1 MKASSYLIPTAK
13 EDPQDAVVASHKLMT
28 RAGLIRKSAAGLY
41 SYLPLGLR
49 ILKKIEGI
57 VRSEMDR
64 AGALEFQLPI
74 LTPSEIWKESGR
86 WDKMGKEM
94 FRLKDRHDNESCLG
108 PTHEESFCVLVKP
121 MVRSYKDLPINVYQ
135 IHTKFRDEIR
145 PRFGV
150 IRSREFTMK
159 DAYSFHLDD
168 ESLDKTYQTMRKT
181 YRRIF
186 AGMGLSTI
194 PVQADSGNMGGS
206 ASEEFMVVSPIGE
219 ETLTICPSCQ
229 YSGNIEKTP
238 VLHNEKAVKQAFV
251 GSDKIHTPSK
261 KSIAEVAEFLKTK
274 EENLLKAVALW
285 ADGTYVLVFLEGD
298 RELNENK
305 LKNHLACNELR
316 PMGPVEMEKLGLV
329 PGFIGP
335 GFPKSETLKVFVD
348 SLIDWNFGYIS
359 GANEVDY
366 HIAGVK
372 LVNFFK
378 EEEVTKIDVSQA
390 KVGDPCPNCGT
401 GLTAEKG
408 IEVGHIFKLGQ
419 KYSKAFDITVLNDKG
434 KATTTTMGCYGI
446 GVNRCMA
453 TVIEQCN
460 DDKGIFWPVSIAPFT
475 VCLVSIAKNPDDIA
489 KIDSIYKALVAAGI
503 EVLWDDR
510 DLGPGFKFKD
520 SELIGF
526 PIRLTLGKGFLEKG
540 EITILDRK
548 SMAEETISFTT
559 NEDLV
564 ARLQNQIKTLQTAL
578 QVEVERAGT

>member
-1 MKASSYLIPTAK
+1 MKASAYLIPTTK
-13 EDPQDAVVASHKLMT
+13 DDPQDAVVASHKLMM
-28 RAGLIRKSAAGLY
+28 RAGLVRKSASGLY

-49 ILKKIEGI
+49 VLRKIEAI
-57 VRSEMDR
+57 VREEMDK

-94 FRLKDRHDNESCLG
+94 FRLKDRHNNESCLG

-159 DAYSFHLDD
+159 DAYSFHLD
-168 ESLDKTYQTMRKT
+168 EGSLDETYQKMRKT
-181 YRRIF
+181 YRTIF
-186 AGMGLSTI
+186 DRMGLVTI

-219 ETLTICPSCQ
+219 ETLTICNSCG

-238 VLHNEKAVKQAFV
+238 VVATNSVNKQSFGA
-251 GSDKIHTPSK
+251 GKEKIHTPGK
-261 KSIAEVAEFLKTK
+261 KTIFEVAEHLGTV
-274 EENLLKAVALW
+274 ESNLMKAVAVSY
-285 ADGTYVLVFLEGD
+285 DGNYAIVFLEGD

-305 LKNHLACNELR
+305 LKNFLGANELR
-316 PMGPVEMEKLGLV
+316 PMGNTELESFGLIA
-329 PGFIGP
+329 GFIGP
-335 GFPKSETLKVFVD
+335 NFPKSEKLHVIVD
-348 SLIDWNFGYIS
+348 SLLDWNFGYVS
-359 GANEVDY
+359 GACEIDY
-366 HIAGVK
+366 HESGVK
-372 LVNFFK
+372 LSDHLNKDGVSI
-378 EEEVTKIDVSQA
+378 VDVSQS
-390 KVGDPCPNCGT
+390 KVGDPCPNCGK
-401 GLTAEKG
+401 GLSAEKG
-408 IEVGHIFKLGQ
+408 IEVGHIFKLGG
-419 KYSKAFDITVLNDKG
+419 KYAKAFGISVLNDKG

-453 TVIEQCN
+453 TVIEQNN
-460 DDKGIFWPVSIAPFT
+460 DDKGIHWPISIAPFE
-475 VCLVSIAKNPDDIA
+475 VCLVSIAKNPEDIA
-489 KIDSIYKALVAAGI
+489 KIENIYQTLTKAGI

-526 PIRLTLGKGFLEKG
+526 PLRLTLGKGFLEKG
-540 EITILDRK
+540 EITILERQ
-548 SMAEETISFTT
+548 SMTETTTQFT
-559 NEDLV
+559 NPEDLV
-564 ARLQNQIKTLQTAL
+564 SLIQSKLNELRKKLG
-578 QVEVERAGT
+578 ESPRR

>member
-1 MKASSYLIPTAK
+1 MKASSYLIPTTK
-13 EDPQDAVVASHKLMT
+13 DDPQDAVVASHKLML
-28 RAGLIRKSAAGLY
+28 RAGLVRKSSSGLY

-57 VRSEMDR
+57 VREEMND

-94 FRLKDRHDNESCLG
+94 FRLRDRHDSESCLG

-159 DAYSFHLDD
+159 DAYSFHLDE
-168 ESLDKTYQTMRKT
+168 ESLDGTYQKMRAT

-186 AGMGLSTI
+186 ARLGLNTI

-206 ASEEFMVVSPIGE
+206 ASEEFMVISPIGE
-219 ETLTICPSCQ
+219 ETLTICDSCG

-238 VLHNEKAVKQAFV
+238 VVVVKNPNPKKEEETIV
-251 GSDKIHTPSK
+251 ETPGQ
-261 KSIAEVAEFLKTK
+261 KSIADVANFLSIQP
-274 EENLLKAVALW
+274 ENCLKAVALSY
-285 ADGTYVLVFLEGD
+285 DGKYVLIFLRGE

-305 LKNHLACNELR
+305 LKNHLNANELR
-316 PMGPVEMEKLGLV
+316 PMSQTELTRFGLV
-329 PGFIGP
+329 AGFIGP
-335 GFPKSETLKVFVD
+335 GITESKDLLILID
-348 SLIDWNFGYIS
+348 SLVDWDESYVA
-359 GANEVDY
+359 GANEFDK
-366 HIAGVK
+366 HKKGVTLSK
-372 LVNFFK
+372 YFK
-378 EEEVTKIDVSQA
+378 SEEIQVLDLSQSLP
-390 KVGDPCPNCGT
+390 GDSCPNCNSP
-401 GLTAEKG
+401 LKAEKG

-419 KYSKAFDITVLNDKG
+419 KYSKAFDISVLNDKG

-460 DDKGIFWPVSIAPFT
+460 DDKGIYWPISIAPFE
-475 VCLVSIAKNPDDIA
+475 VCLVSIAKNPEDIA
-489 KIDSIYKALVAAGI
+489 RIEKIYNTLKASGV

-526 PIRLTLGKGFLEKG
+526 PVRLTIGKGFLEKN
-540 EITILDRK
+540 EITILNRK
-548 SMAEETISFTT
+548 NMEETTHNFTT
-559 NEDLV
+559 EENFVGEV
-564 ARLQNQIKTLQTAL
+564 KTLLENLRKELAL
-578 QVEVERAGT
+578 KLV

>member
-1 MKASSYLIPTAK
+1 MKASSYLIPTTK
-13 EDPQDAVVASHKLMT
+13 DDPQDAVVASHKLML
-28 RAGLIRKSAAGLY
+28 RAGLVRKSAAGLY

-49 ILKKIEGI
+49 ILKKIESI
-57 VRSEMDR
+57 VRDEMDK

-94 FRLKDRHDNESCLG
+94 FRIRDRHDVENCLG

-121 MVRSYKDLPINVYQ
+121 MIRSYKDLPINVYQ

-168 ESLDKTYQTMRKT
+168 ASLDETYQKMRVT

-186 AGMGLSTI
+186 ARLGLTTI

-219 ETLTICPSCQ
+219 ETLTICESCG

-238 VLHNEKAVKQAFV
+238 VVVTNVRKASTNDTEVV
-251 GSDKIHTPSK
+251 VDTPDK
-261 KSIAEVAEFLKTK
+261 KSIEEVASFLGIAESDT
-274 EENLLKAVALW
+274 LKAVAMSY
-285 ADGTYVLVFLEGD
+285 DGKYVLVFLNGD

-305 LKNHLACNELR
+305 LKNFLGANELR
-316 PMGPVEMEKLGLV
+316 PMGQVELTKFGLV
-329 PGFIGP
+329 AGFIGP
-335 GFPKSETLKVFVD
+335 GVTENSDLLILVD
-348 SLIDWNFGYIS
+348 SLISWDAGYVA
-359 GANEVDY
+359 GANEFNK
-366 HIAGVK
+366 HKKGVRLDK
-372 LVNFFK
+372 HFDKN
-378 EEEVTKIDVSQA
+378 KIQSLDLAQA
-390 KVGDPCPNCGT
+390 REGDLCPNCNASFK
-401 GLTAEKG
+401 AEKG

-419 KYSKAFDITVLNDKG
+419 KYTKAFDITVLNDKG
-434 KATTTTMGCYGI
+434 KATHTTMGCYGI

-460 DDKGIFWPVSIAPFT
+460 DDKGIYWPISIAPFEI
-475 VCLVSIAKNPDDIA
+475 CLVSIAKSVEDNARIAAVYQELKNANYDI
-489 KIDSIYKALVAAGI
+489 
-503 EVLWDDR
+503 LWDDR

-526 PIRLTLGKGFLEKG
+526 PIRLTMGKGFLEKN
-540 EITILDRK
+540 EITILNRK
-548 SMAEETISFTT
+548 TMEEKTIVYGSLVDLTKEIDSIREFLNNELAEKVAKTT
-559 NEDLV
+559 
-564 ARLQNQIKTLQTAL
+564 
-578 QVEVERAGT
+578 

>member
-1 MKASSYLIPTAK
+1 MKASSYLIPTTK
-13 EDPQDAVVASHKLMT
+13 DDPQDAVVASHRLML
-28 RAGLIRKSAAGLY
+28 RAGLIRKSASGLY

-49 ILKKIEGI
+49 ILKKIEAI
-57 VRSEMDR
+57 VRDEMD
-64 AGALEFQLPI
+64 ASGALEFQLPI

-94 FRLKDRHDNESCLG
+94 FRIKDRHDVENCLG

-168 ESLDKTYQTMRKT
+168 VSLDETYQKMRTT

-186 AGMGLSTI
+186 TRLGLSTI

-219 ETLTICPSCQ
+219 ETLTICSSCD

-238 VLHNEKAVKQAFV
+238 VVPPNDPKANT
-251 GSDKIHTPSK
+251 GSSEEVVDTPGK
-261 KSIAEVAEFLKTK
+261 KSIQDVAAFLNV
-274 EENLLKAVALW
+274 EESYVLKAVAMW
-285 ADGTYVLVFLEGD
+285 YDGKYVLVFLPGD

-305 LKNHLACNELR
+305 LKNHLVANEMR
-316 PMGPVEMEKLGLV
+316 PMGDAELSKFGLI

-335 GFPKSETLKVFVD
+335 GMPMHEDLLVLVD
-348 SLIDWNFGYIS
+348 AVVDWNAKYVT
-359 GANEVDY
+359 GANAFDKHKKGVSLKD
-366 HIAGVK
+366 HFDSSKIQTLDLAQARAGD
-372 LVNFFK
+372 L
-378 EEEVTKIDVSQA
+378 
-390 KVGDPCPNCGT
+390 CPNCNAV
-401 GLTAEKG
+401 LKAEKG

-419 KYSKAFDITVLNDKG
+419 KYTKAFEISVLNDKG

-460 DDKGIFWPVSIAPFT
+460 DDKGIYWPISIAPFEI
-475 VCLVSIAKNPDDIA
+475 CLVSIAKSAEDNARIGAVYEQLRSA
-489 KIDSIYKALVAAGI
+489 KYD
-503 EVLWDDR
+503 VLWDDR

-526 PIRLTLGKGFLEKG
+526 PIRLTMGKGFLEKN
-540 EITILDRK
+540 EITILNRK
-548 SMAEETISFTT
+548 TMEEKNIVFTDIS
-559 NEDLV
+559 DLTKEIDSI
-564 ARLQNQIKTLQTAL
+564 RTELSQTLL
-578 QVEVERAGT
+578 P

>member
-1 MKASSYLIPTAK
+1 MKASSYLIPTTK
-13 EDPQDAVVASHKLMT
+13 DDPQDAVVASHKLML
-28 RAGLIRKSAAGLY
+28 RAGLVRKSSSGLY

-49 ILKKIEGI
+49 ILKKIEAI
-57 VRSEMDR
+57 VREEMDL

-94 FRLKDRHDNESCLG
+94 FRIKDRHDVENCLG

-159 DAYSFHLDD
+159 DAYSFHLD
-168 ESLDKTYQTMRKT
+168 EGSLDETYQKMRLT

-186 AGMGLSTI
+186 GRLGLSTI

-219 ETLTICPSCQ
+219 ETLTICESCGFA
-229 YSGNIEKTP
+229 GNIEKTP
-238 VLHNEKAVKQAFV
+238 VISA
-251 GSDKIHTPSK
+251 KINSFSMDLAEEVVETPNK
-261 KSIAEVAEFLKTK
+261 KSISEVAEFLSIK
-274 EENLLKAVALW
+274 EFETLKAIAL
-285 ADGTYVLVFLEGD
+285 AYDGKYVLVFLSGD

-305 LKNHLACNELR
+305 LKNFLGANELR
-316 PMGPVEMEKLGLV
+316 PMGQTELSKFELV
-329 PGFIGP
+329 AGFIGP
-335 GFPKSETLKVFVD
+335 GLKEHPDLLILVD
-348 SLIDWNFGYIS
+348 SLVDWESGYVA
-359 GANEVDY
+359 GANTFDK
-366 HIAGVK
+366 HKKGVK
-372 LVNFFK
+372 LKNYFK
-378 EEEVTKIDVSQA
+378 KDVIQALDLSQA
-390 KVGDPCPNCGT
+390 REGDLCPNCNS
-401 GLTAEKG
+401 GLKAQKG

-419 KYSKAFDITVLNDKG
+419 KYSKAFEISVLNDKG
-434 KATTTTMGCYGI
+434 KSTLTTMGCYGI

-460 DDKGIFWPVSIAPFT
+460 DEKGIFWPISIAPFEI
-475 VCLVSIAKNPDDIA
+475 CLVSIAKTPEDNA
-489 KIDSIYKALVAAGI
+489 KIGDVYNGLKKANYDI
-503 EVLWDDR
+503 IWDDR

-526 PIRLTLGKGFLEKG
+526 PIRITMGKGFLEKN
-540 EITILDRK
+540 EITILNRK
-548 SMAEETISFTT
+548 TMEEKTILYQSLDDLKKELDLIRDSLFRVISDSVSSFS
-559 NEDLV
+559 
-564 ARLQNQIKTLQTAL
+564 
-578 QVEVERAGT
+578 

>member
-1 MKASSYLIPTAK
+1 MKASSYLIPTTK
-13 EDPQDAVVASHKLMT
+13 DDPQDAVVASHKLML
-28 RAGLIRKSAAGLY
+28 RAGLVRKSASGLY

-49 ILKKIEGI
+49 ILKKIENI
-57 VRSEMDR
+57 VREEMDK

-94 FRLKDRHDNESCLG
+94 FRIRDRHDVENCLG
-108 PTHEESFCVLVKP
+108 PTHEESFCVLIKP

-168 ESLDKTYQTMRKT
+168 ESLDKTYQLMRVT

-186 AGMGLSTI
+186 SRMGLTTI

-206 ASEEFMVVSPIGE
+206 ASEEFMVISPIGE
-219 ETLTICPSCQ
+219 ETLTICNSCG

-238 VLHNEKAVKQAFV
+238 TISSFRKEADD
-251 GSDKIHTPSK
+251 SSEEIIDTPNK
-261 KSIAEVAEFLKTK
+261 KSIQEVAEFLGVK
-274 EENLLKAVALW
+274 ESDTIKAVAMSF
-285 ADGTYVLVFLEGD
+285 DGKYVVVFLPGD

-305 LKNHLACNELR
+305 LKNHLMANELR
-316 PMGPVEMEKLGLV
+316 PMGQGELTKFNLV
-329 PGFIGP
+329 AGFIGP
-335 GFPKSETLKVFVD
+335 GIKKSEELVILFDSLINWDAVYVAGANEFDKHKKGVKLKNYYDEKSET
-348 SLIDWNFGYIS
+348 SID
-359 GANEVDY
+359 
-366 HIAGVK
+366 
-372 LVNFFK
+372 L
-378 EEEVTKIDVSQA
+378 SQA
-390 KVGDPCPNCGT
+390 REGDLCPNCNSAFK
-401 GLTAEKG
+401 AEKG

-419 KYSKAFDITVLNDKG
+419 KYTKAFDISVLNDKG
-434 KATTTTMGCYGI
+434 KATHTTMGCYGI

-460 DDKGIFWPVSIAPFT
+460 DDKGIFWPITIAPFEI
-475 VCLVSIAKNPDDIA
+475 CLVSIAKLPEDIA
-489 KIDSIYKALVAAGI
+489 KIGAVYKALKDKGYDI
-503 EVLWDDR
+503 LWDDR

-526 PIRLTLGKGFLEKG
+526 PIRITMGKGFLEKN
-540 EITILDRK
+540 EITILNRK
-548 SMAEETISFTT
+548 TMEEKTVNYS
-559 NEDLV
+559 NVEDLALEIDSIRKV
-564 ARLQNQIKTLQTAL
+564 LLEQIAIKLA
-578 QVEVERAGT
+578 

>member
-13 EDPQDAVVASHKLMT
+13 EDPQDAVVASHKLMM

-49 ILKKIEGI
+49 VLRKIEGI
-57 VRSEMDR
+57 VRKEMDA

-219 ETLTICPSCQ
+219 ETLTICPSCH

-238 VLHNEKAVKQAFV
+238 VIAKKNTAKQAFN
-251 GSDKIHTPSK
+251 GNGKLHTPAK
-261 KSIAEVAEFLKTK
+261 KSITEVAEFLNTK
-274 EENLLKAVALW
+274 EENLLKAVALV
-285 ADGTYVLVFLEGD
+285 ADGQYVLVFLEGD

-305 LKNHLACNELR
+305 LKNHLGCNELR
-316 PMGPVEMEKLGLV
+316 PMGPAEMEKLGLV

-335 GFPKSETLKVFVD
+335 GFPKSESLKIYID
-348 SLIDWNFGYIS
+348 ALIDWNFTYIA
-359 GANEVDY
+359 GANEMDH
-366 HIAGVK
+366 HIAGVQ
-372 LVNFFK
+372 LTSYFQ

-390 KVGDPCPNCGT
+390 KVGDPCPSCGT

-475 VCLVSIAKNPDDIA
+475 VCLVSIAKNPEDIA
-489 KIDSIYKALVAAGI
+489 KIESIYKALVASGI

-526 PIRLTLGKGFLEKG
+526 PIRITLGKGFLEKN

-548 SMAEETISFTT
+548 SMAEETIPFTT

-564 ARLQNQIKTLQTAL
+564 KNLQRKIAILEESIQKDVTQ
-578 QVEVERAGT
+578 AGT

>member
-1 MKASSYLIPTAK
+1 MKASSYLIPTTK
-13 EDPQDAVVASHKLMT
+13 DDPQDAVVASHKLML
-28 RAGLIRKSAAGLY
+28 RAGLVRKSSSGLY

-57 VRSEMDR
+57 VREEMD
-64 AGALEFQLPI
+64 AASALEFQLPI

-94 FRLKDRHDNESCLG
+94 FRLRDRHDSESCLG

-168 ESLDKTYQTMRKT
+168 DSLDRTYQKMRTT

-186 AGMGLSTI
+186 ARLGLTTI

-219 ETLTICPSCQ
+219 ETLTLCDSCG

-238 VLHNEKAVKQAFV
+238 VVVVKNPNPKKEEEAVV
-251 GSDKIHTPSK
+251 ETPGQ
-261 KSIAEVAEFLKTK
+261 KSITDVANFLSIRP
-274 EENLLKAVALW
+274 ENCLKAVALSC
-285 ADGTYVLVFLEGD
+285 DGKYVLVFLRGE

-305 LKNHLACNELR
+305 LKNHLNTNELR
-316 PMGPVEMEKLGLV
+316 PMSQTELTQVGLV
-329 PGFIGP
+329 AGFIGP
-335 GFPKSETLKVFVD
+335 GFVPSKDLLVLVD
-348 SLIDWNFGYIS
+348 SLADWNEAYVS
-359 GANEVDY
+359 GANEFDK
-366 HIAGVK
+366 HKKGVVLSK
-372 LVNFFK
+372 YFK
-378 EEEVTKIDVSQA
+378 SDEVQVLDLSQSLP
-390 KVGDPCPNCGT
+390 GDPCPNCNSP
-401 GLTAEKG
+401 LKAEKG

-446 GVNRCMA
+446 GINRCMA

-460 DDKGIFWPVSIAPFT
+460 DDKGIYWPISIAPFE
-475 VCLVSIAKNPDDIA
+475 VCLVSIAKNPEDIS
-489 KIDSIYKALVAAGI
+489 KIEKIYSALKASGV

-526 PIRLTLGKGFLEKG
+526 PVRLTIGKGFLEKN
-540 EITILDRK
+540 EITILNRK
-548 SMAEETISFTT
+548 TMEETTHNFTT
-559 NEDLV
+559 EENFVTEV
-564 ARLQNQIKTLQTAL
+564 KAL
-578 QVEVERAGT
+578 LENLRKELAAKLT